1 MTLPSNISEAL
12 TIVLVGAMELGESL
26 QDLAQEAHPTCECGM
41 WHVEEYGEICPSC
54 RMEEQ

>member
-1 MTLPSNISEAL
+1 MYDNISEAL

-54 RMEEQ
+54 RMEELK